1 MGDSKKDK
9 GERRGDEE
17 REGEDRERE
26 RERERE
32 KKNIIEFGGGEFFC
46 GGEILSLSL
55 MFCLQH
61 ESSSYRVTVY
71 TKIKN

>member
-1 MGDSKKDK
+1 MRDWTRDK
-9 GERRGDEE
+9 E
-17 REGEDRERE
+17 REGEMEGGREGGGS
-26 RERERE
+26 RERE
-32 KKNIIEFGGGEFFC
+32 KKHIIEFGGGELFC